1 MAGIVVMALA
11 SLWAP
16 QQPELINSG
25 GACQFAPCGSL
36 EDPVRWQA
44 AWWLWTAGF
53 AAFLISVPIV
63 AQPKGRLRLAHFV
76 VRLIVAP
83 VWVIGAGAAAAIVG
97 LLTSVH
103 GAATVAVSCIV
114 GPALTLVARVVKG
127 ASVNYQKDRRQ

>member
-1 MAGIVVMALA
+1 MSWPRRSLCLLTAGIVVMALA

-25 GACQFAPCGSL
+25 
-36 EDPVRWQA
+36 
-44 AWWLWTAGF
+44 F
-53 AAFLISVPIV
+53 AAFVVCVPIV
-63 AQPKGRLRLAHFV
+63 AQPKGRLRLADFV

-83 VWVIGAGAAAAIVG
+83 VWVTAAGAAAAIVG

-114 GPALTLVARVVKG
+114 GPAPTLVARVVKG
-127 ASVNYQKDRRQ
+127 AGVNHQKDARQ